1 MRMLRLPAALAALA
15 LAVSACS
22 GGGGNSDGGSGQ
34 YPRNETL
41 YTTGT
46 AWEAPTSWN
55 PMMRGQF
62 AVGTNG
68 LVYESLFH
76 YDADAGEYVHWLAES
91 DEWTSETE
99 HVITLRE
106 GVTWNDG
113 EPFVAQDVVTTL
125 ELGQVPGVPYSNV
138 WDYIESVEATDERT
152 VTVTFSESRPQE
164 WMNWAYSN
172 PIVPD
177 HIWAGME
184 ESQVADSPNENP
196 VGTGPYVYESHTDDR
211 MVWERNDEWWAIEAL
226 DMTMDAR
233 YIVDIVNASNEV
245 TMGMLNQ
252 GEVDLSNNFLPGI
265 DQVLNSNETITS
277 FYDGP
282 PYMKSANTA
291 WLIPNHTREP
301 LNDTAFRQ
309 ALAHSINITQIV
321 EGPYANLVQAANPTG
336 LLPEWD
342 AYIDHELVEREGF
355 TFDADEA
362 VAILEEAGYMD
373 EDGDGFVETP
383 DGEPIALTLAVPS
396 GWTDWM
402 EAARIIEQNA
412 QDVGINITA
421 EFPDAGLLDDNRNAG
436 EFDLVINN
444 ARQLSNSPWTYYD
457 YLYQL
462 PVQEQQTTVNFHR
475 YESDE
480 AWALTEELARV
491 PADDVEAA
499 AEVTSQLQ
507 EHFLAELPTIP
518 LWYNGQWSQANNSA
532 WTNWP
537 SEAEGTPNS
546 PAVMWEGWYELGG
559 IETLASIEPV
569 E

>member
-1 MRMLRLPAALAALA
+1 MLRLPAALAALA
-15 LAVSACS
+15 LAATACA
-22 GGGGNSDGGSGQ
+22 GADGGDGGPGSG
-34 YPRNETL
+34 YPRGETL

-46 AWEAPTSWN
+46 AWSAPTSWN
-55 PMMRGQF
+55 PMMRGGF
-62 AVGTNG
+62 AVGTIG

-76 YDADAGEYVHWLAES
+76 YDPETGEYVHWLAES
-91 DEWTSETE
+91 DEWVSDTVHE
-99 HVITLRE
+99 ITLRE

-113 EPFVAQDVVTTL
+113 EPLVAQDVVTTL
-125 ELGQVPGVPYSNV
+125 ELGQTDGVPYGNV
-138 WDYIESVEATDERT
+138 WDYIENVEATDERT

-172 PIVPD
+172 PILPAHVWGD
-177 HIWAGME
+177 MSATDIT
-184 ESQVADSPNENP
+184 DSANENP

-211 MVWERNDEWWAIEAL
+211 MIWERNDEWWATDAL

-233 YIVDIVNASNEV
+233 YIVDIVNASNDV
-245 TMGMLNQ
+245 TMGMLTQ

-265 DQVLNSNETITS
+265 DQLLNSNENIVS
-277 FYDGP
+277 FYEGP

-291 WLIPNHTREP
+291 WLVPNHNRAP
-301 LNDTAFRQ
+301 LDDTAFRQ
-309 ALAHSINITQIV
+309 ALAHSINITEIV
-321 EGPYANLVQAANPTG
+321 EGPYANLVQPANPTG

-342 AYIDHELVEREGF
+342 AYIDHELVSEEGF
-355 TFDADEA
+355 SHDAAEA

-383 DGEPIALTLAVPS
+383 DGEPIALTLEVPS

-402 EAARIIEQNA
+402 EAARLIEQHA

-421 EFPDAGLLDDNRNAG
+421 EFPDQGLLDQNRNAG
-436 EFDLVINN
+436 EYDLVINN

-457 YLYQL
+457 YLFQL
-462 PVQEQQTTVNFHR
+462 PIQDEQTTVNFHR
-475 YESDE
+475 YENEE
-480 AWALTEELARV
+480 AWQLTEELARV
-491 PADDVEAA
+491 PAGDVEAA

-507 EHFLAELPTIP
+507 EIFLAELPVIP
-518 LWYNGQWSQANNSA
+518 LWYNGQWSQANNTH

-546 PAVMWEGWYELGG
+546 AAVMWEGWYEMGG
-559 IETLASIEPV
+559 INTLAEIEPV
-569 E
+569 G